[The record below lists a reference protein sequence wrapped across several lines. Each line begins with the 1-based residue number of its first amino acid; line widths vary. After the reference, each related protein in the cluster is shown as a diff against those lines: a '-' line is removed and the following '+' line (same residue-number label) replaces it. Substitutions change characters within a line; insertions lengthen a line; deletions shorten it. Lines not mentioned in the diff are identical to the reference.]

1 MSMSMS
7 KWLLAAAV
15 SLASL
20 SLTAGA
26 NASVLH
32 FQYTETGQGA
42 IDFSFDQSSTPVP
55 NGFLLGSSTDVPV
68 TNWTSNIGPASSILW
83 FNLVNAFGGFDTD
96 TSNNGGAGSSVFGPQ
111 VYTGLESAPVFA
123 PGTFVGFSDQDN
135 GLSGVLTVTTVT
147 PLPPAWTML
156 IAGFVGLGFLA
167 YRGAKKNTAVFA
179 AA

>member
-1 MSMSMS
+1 MSMSS
-7 KWLLAAAV
+7 KWLLVAAV

-42 IDFSFDQSSTPVP
+42 INFSFDQSSNPVP
-55 NGFLLGSSTDVPV
+55 LGSLLDDSTDVPV
-68 TNWTSNIGPASSILW
+68 TNWTSNLGPASSIEW
-83 FNLVNAFGGFDTD
+83 FNIDNFGGFNTD
-96 TSNNGGAGSSVFGPQ
+96 TANGGVGAFGPQ

-123 PGTFVGFSDQDN
+123 PGTFVGFSDQNN
-135 GLSGVLTVTTVT
+135 GLSTGVLTVTTVT

-167 YRGAKKNTAVFA
+167 YRSAKKNTAVLA

>member
-1 MSMSMS
+1 MS

-32 FQYTETGQGA
+32 FQYIETGQGA

-55 NGFLLGSSTDVPV
+55 DGFLLGGSTDVPV
-68 TNWTSNIGPASSILW
+68 TNWTSNIGPASSIDWLSA
-83 FNLVNAFGGFDTD
+83 NVFGGFFTD
-96 TSNNGGAGSSVFGPQ
+96 TPNNNGNGSSVTGPQ
-111 VYTGLESAPVFA
+111 VYTGSELAPVFA
-123 PGTFVGFSDQDN
+123 PGTFDMADMDN
-135 GLSGVLTVTTVT
+135 GLSGVLTVTAT
-147 PLPPAWTML
+147 PLPAAWTML

-167 YRGAKKNTAVFA
+167 YRGAKKNTVVLA